1 MPKRDY
7 HCDSSSDS
15 YSSDDSSF
23 ACKKCREKHQKKTKH
38 EKKCCSCEKERHD
51 RCSKPK
57 PHDCKPYICKQG
69 ETKPTEEKEL
79 DICGDK
85 KNGNYIIITI
95 KS

>member
-7 HCDSSSDS
+7 PCDSSSDS

-23 ACKKCREKHQKKTKH
+23 ACKKCREKHHKKTKH
-38 EKKCCSCEKERHD
+38 EKKCCSCEKECHRKQN
-51 RCSKPK
+51 KPK
-57 PHDCKPYICKQG
+57 PHDCKSCEP
-69 ETKPTEEKEL
+69 KPTEEKEF